1 MSMSVRALL
10 MSAAAAALLAGCAH
24 DNPFTVADAEI
35 ASEDAGSVKDEGLPP
50 IDAASA
56 GVSNGYPVPVG
67 SPPIDARASMAD
79 ANVIAEQVA
88 YGEPTGLP
96 KELNGPRAVAETDGP
111 YLLDTGDRL
120 RIFVYGQPNLSRQ
133 YIVDHEGKIAVP
145 LIGEVSA
152 RAKTTSQLQSVIRS
166 RLGAQYVKDPQV
178 TVDVQQNRP
187 FFIYGEV
194 KTAGQYPYVSGMTVE
209 TAIAIAGGFTD
220 RASERK
226 YRITR
231 RINGLVDQ
239 IEAPGDY
246 VVKPGDTVY
255 VFERFF

>member
-1 MSMSVRALL
+1 MSVRLTL
-10 MSAAAAALLAGCAH
+10 MSTAAAAALLCGCAH
-24 DNPFTVADAEI
+24 DNNPFTVADAQIVAE
-35 ASEDAGSVKDEGLPP
+35 ENAGSVKDGAVTVADLPA
-50 IDAASA
+50 D
-56 GVSNGYPVPVG
+56 NGYPVPVAA
-67 SPPIDARASMAD
+67 PPIDARAAMAD
-79 ANVIAEQVA
+79 AHISAQHVA
-88 YGEPTGLP
+88 YGEPQMMP
-96 KELNGPRAVAETDGP
+96 SEVIGPRAVAETDGP

-133 YIVDHEGKIAVP
+133 YIVDHDGKISVP
-145 LIGEVSA
+145 LIGEVTA
-152 RAKTTSQLQSVIRS
+152 RAKTTSELQGIIRS
-166 RLGAQYVKDPQV
+166 RLGSQFVKDPQV

-194 KTAGQYPYVSGMTVE
+194 KTAGQYPYVSGMTIE
-209 TAIAIAGGFTD
+209 TAIAIAGGYTD

-226 YRITR
+226 YRLTR
-231 RINGLVDQ
+231 RVNGFVEQ

>member
-1 MSMSVRALL
+1 MSVRLML

-24 DNPFTVADAEI
+24 DENPFTVADAQI
-35 ASEDAGSVKDEGLPP
+35 AADANGSVKDQPAVVAEAPV
-50 IDAASA
+50 DS
-56 GVSNGYPVPVG
+56 GYPVPVAA
-67 SPPIDARASMAD
+67 PPVIVDQRANMAD
-79 ANVIAEQVA
+79 ANVEAQHVA
-88 YGEPTGLP
+88 WGEPAAMP
-96 KELNGPRAVAETDGP
+96 SEIIGPRAVAETDGP
-111 YLLDTGDRL
+111 YLLDTGDKL

-133 YIVDHEGKIAVP
+133 YTVDHDGKIAVP
-145 LIGEVSA
+145 LIGEVPA
-152 RAKTTSQLQSVIRS
+152 RGKTTSELQGIIRS
-166 RLGAQYVKDPQV
+166 RLGAQFVKDPQV

-194 KTAGQYPYVSGMTVE
+194 KTGGQYPYVSGMTVE
-209 TAIAIAGGFTD
+209 TAIAIAGGYTE

-231 RINGLVDQ
+231 RVNGFVEQ